1 MYSLSLILGQIYN
14 CGVKLVLK
22 TKNMIMFFLIKRL
35 HKIRGNKNL
44 DLLVANLSRSRPEKV
59 TDVIKIKSL

>member
-22 TKNMIMFFLIKRL
+22 TENMMMFFLIKRL
-35 HKIRGNKNL
+35 HKMLVNKKIFICSFLN
-44 DLLVANLSRSRPEKV
+44 REQ
-59 TDVIKIKSL
+59 IKM